1 MKDDDR
7 TRSIS
12 ARIQH
17 MERLR
22 TVTNDLF
29 IIAETTVGR
38 GEVENQRPQKRPYT
52 PYSWWW
58 SSR

>member
-1 MKDDDR
+1 MSHMKDNGR

-12 ARIQH
+12 ARNQH

-22 TVTNDLF
+22 TVINGSF

-38 GEVENQRPQKRPYT
+38 GEVDNQRLQKRPYM
-52 PYSWWW
+52 PY
-58 SSR
+58 

>member
-1 MKDDDR
+1 MSHMKDDDR

-12 ARIQH
+12 ARNQH

-52 PYSWWW
+52 PY
-58 SSR
+58 